1 MGGQW
6 WLTSGFRGTLFSD
19 KAKLSKPQGFKCQFL
34 SLVTQLQI
42 LMAQV
47 WSHPSL
53 FQIYPNL
60 RPPKTLMSS
69 ASPLVTCR
77 SSWTKSCRSLFKSW
91 RNPIEKSRTGIE
103 RRKKRWLPSELFTH
117 IHVYIYILYYIY
129 NIIYIIFGLRQ
140 QTGSQQSD
148 SSSNISTKTHWVYLQ
163 RWVEEQASHGIPH
176 FVMPVACRLQG
187 CP

>member
-103 RRKKRWLPSELFTH
+103 RRKKKVAAFRT
-117 IHVYIYILYYIY
+117 IHTYSRIYIYYIIYIILYIY
-129 NIIYIIFGLRQ
+129 NIWAASANRIPTIRFEQ
-140 QTGSQQSD
+140 QHID
-148 SSSNISTKTHWVYLQ
+148 
-163 RWVEEQASHGIPH
+163 
-176 FVMPVACRLQG
+176 
-187 CP
+187 